1 VDWVLVEFRDA
12 TTTASATAT
21 IARQAAFLLSD
32 GSITAMDGS
41 SFNRMAVIIKN

>member
-12 TTTASATAT
+12 TAAASAI
-21 IARQAAFLLSD
+21 IASKAAFLLSD

-41 SFNRMAVIIKN
+41 SFNRMAVII